1 MLLTVYSDA
10 LLECRQVNMRKLAL
24 LVLSLLLLLTAC
36 SEQSA
41 TTQKKKE
48 PEKPP
53 EPITG
58 LSALYKMYQ
67 MVRTWDPRAD
77 VLKMESMHS
86 PDIPE
91 IPGKAGVWGGTF
103 VSTTQSRSHSYTFS
117 LIEQL
122 PSLHKGVF
130 GVSDEAYTGS
140 KGVSSPFL
148 IQAVKAD
155 TDAAYQTAKSQP
167 KAIEYDKKF
176 PGKPITILLEK
187 NNRFPDPVWRI
198 VWGESTG
205 TANFSVFIDASTGG
219 FLEIMH

>member
-1 MLLTVYSDA
+1 
-10 LLECRQVNMRKLAL
+10 MRKLPL
-24 LVLSLLLLLTAC
+24 LLAGLLLLLTAC
-36 SEQSA
+36 SEQPA
-41 TTQKKKE
+41 VTQKKE

-53 EPITG
+53 EPVTG

-67 MVRTWDPRAD
+67 VVRNWDPRAD
-77 VLKMESMHS
+77 VLKMESTHS

-91 IPGKAGVWGGTF
+91 VPGKAAIWGGTF
-103 VSTTQSRSHSYTFS
+103 TSSTQARSHTYTFS

-130 GVSDEAYTGS
+130 QVADEVYTGP
-140 KGVSSPFL
+140 KGVTKPFL
-148 IQAVKAD
+148 IAAVKTD

-187 NNRFPDPVWRI
+187 NDRFPDPVWRI
-198 VWGESTG
+198 IWAESVG
-205 TANFSVFIDASTGG
+205 TANFSVFVDATTGG

>member
-1 MLLTVYSDA
+1 MLLTVYRSA
-10 LLECRQVNMRKLAL
+10 LLEWRQVNMRKLL
-24 LVLSLLLLLTAC
+24 LLTLGLLLLLTAC
-36 SEQSA
+36 SEQPAA
-41 TTQKKKE
+41 TTKKKE
-48 PEKPP
+48 PEKL
-53 EPITG
+53 EPVTG
-58 LSALYKMYQ
+58 QSALYKMYQ
-67 MVRTWDPRAD
+67 MVRTWDPRAE

-91 IPGKAGVWGGTF
+91 EPGKAGMWGGTF
-103 VSTTQSRSHSYTFS
+103 VSTTQARSHSYTFS

-130 GVSDEAYTGS
+130 QVADEAYAGP
-140 KGVSSPFL
+140 KGVTSPFL

-155 TDAAYQTAKSQP
+155 TDAAYATAKSQP

-176 PGKPITILLEK
+176 PNKPITILLEK

-198 VWGESTG
+198 IWGESAG
-205 TANFSVFIDASTGG
+205 TANFSVFIDATTGG

>member
-1 MLLTVYSDA
+1 
-10 LLECRQVNMRKLAL
+10 MRKLPL
-24 LVLSLLLLLTAC
+24 LLAGLLLLLTAC
-36 SEQSA
+36 SEQPA
-41 TTQKKKE
+41 TTQKKE

-53 EPITG
+53 EPVTG

-67 MVRTWDPRAD
+67 VARTWDPRAD

-91 IPGKAGVWGGTF
+91 TPGKAGIWGATF
-103 VSTTQSRSHSYTFS
+103 VSSTQGRSHSYTFS

-130 GVSDEAYTGS
+130 QVSDEVYAGR
-140 KGVSSPFL
+140 KGVTSSFL
-148 IQAVKAD
+148 IAAVKTD

-176 PGKPITILLEK
+176 PGKVITILLEK
-187 NNRFPDPVWRI
+187 NNRFPDPVWRVI
-198 VWGESTG
+198 WGESAG
-205 TANFSVFIDASTGG
+205 TANFSIFVDATSGG

>member
-1 MLLTVYSDA
+1 
-10 LLECRQVNMRKLAL
+10 MRKLLPLIAGVL
-24 LVLSLLLLLTAC
+24 LILTAC
-36 SEQSA
+36 SEQPA
-41 TTQKKKE
+41 TTQKKE

-53 EPITG
+53 EPVTG
-58 LSALYKMYQ
+58 QSALYKMYQ
-67 MVRTWDPRAD
+67 VVRQWDPRAD

-91 IPGKAGVWGGTF
+91 VPGKAGEWAATF
-103 VSTTQSRSHSYTFS
+103 TSSTQAQSHTYTFS

-130 GVSDEAYTGS
+130 QMSADPYAGP
-140 KGVSSPFL
+140 KGVTKPFL
-148 IQAVKAD
+148 IAAVKID

-187 NNRFPDPVWRI
+187 NDRYPDPVWRI
-198 VWGESTG
+198 IWGESVG
-205 TANFSVFIDASTGG
+205 TANFSIFIDASTGDVQ
-219 FLEIMH
+219 EIMH

>member
-1 MLLTVYSDA
+1 
-10 LLECRQVNMRKLAL
+10 MRKLPL
-24 LVLSLLLLLTAC
+24 LLAGLLLLTAC
-36 SEQSA
+36 SEQPA
-41 TTQKKKE
+41 TTQKKE

-53 EPITG
+53 EPVTG

-67 MVRTWDPRAD
+67 VARTWDPRAD

-91 IPGKAGVWGGTF
+91 TPGKAGIWGATF
-103 VSTTQSRSHSYTFS
+103 VSPTQGRSHSYTFS
-117 LIEQL
+117 LIEQM

-130 GVSDEAYTGS
+130 QVADEVYAGP
-140 KGVSSPFL
+140 KGVTSSFL
-148 IQAVKAD
+148 IAAVKTD
-155 TDAAYQTAKSQP
+155 TDAAYQTAKLQP

-176 PGKPITILLEK
+176 PGKVITILLEK
-187 NNRFPDPVWRI
+187 NNRFPDPVWRV

-205 TANFSVFIDASTGG
+205 TANFSIFVDATSGG